1 MSLLVNN
8 SSGLE
13 TPGFH
18 FSIMDTS
25 PINLGITITGIA
37 LIALGTKG
45 LYDLEA
51 RALGGGL
58 LNRLGVA
65 VAAFTMF
72 SDYDEMRGACYS
84 FIVTGLALVTFSTL
98 VSISYR

>member
-58 LNRLGVA
+58 LNRLGIA
-65 VAAFTMF
+65 LAAFTI

-84 FIVTGLALVTFSTL
+84 FIVTGLALVAFSTL
-98 VSISYR
+98 VSISYS